1 MRFRRS
7 TKVDERLPALEARVA
22 HLEAMVEGFQDSV
35 YRDSIRLNDQL
46 DELRK
51 QLDPAELSRA
61 LSREKRERGT

>member
-7 TKVDERLPALEARVA
+7 RKPDEGLPALEVRVA
-22 HLEAMVEGFQDSV
+22 HLEAMVEGFQDAV
-35 YRDSIRLNDQL
+35 YRDSLRINTEL